1 MRISSEAVEE
11 GLCPSLLTFIF
22 FFYFIEERGE

>member
-22 FFYFIEERGE
+22 FYFIEERGE